1 MRAVLVENP
10 GPESRL
16 VVGEAPAPVCGPGDL
31 RIRVAAF
38 GVNRADLMQRRGL
51 YPPPP
56 GAPELLGLECAG
68 TVAEVGAQVSG
79 WSPGQRV
86 MALLPGGGYAAEA
99 VVDAGSALPVPAR
112 LSLEEAAAV
121 PEVFLTVFL
130 NVFVLAQLPERGAL
144 LVHGGGSGVGTAA
157 IQLAR
162 AAGAKALTTAGS
174 EAKCARC
181 LELGAALALNYR
193 ELGEGG
199 FAEAVRGATG
209 GSGAD
214 VVLDHIGAAYLG
226 QNLAALRTGGRLVLI
241 GLMGGAKAQINL
253 GLLLSR
259 RLQLIGST
267 LRALRNARKAEL
279 VAGFLRRFGPALED
293 GGIGPV
299 LDRVLPLQQV
309 AEAHEDMAQS
319 LHFGKIVVRV

>member
-1 MRAVLVENP
+1 VRAVLVQNP

-16 VVGEAPAPVCGPGDL
+16 VVGEAPAPQCGPGDL

-99 VVDAGSALPVPAR
+99 VVSAGSALPVPAR
-112 LSLEEAAAV
+112 LSLEEAAAL

-174 EAKCARC
+174 DAKCARC

-199 FAEAVRGATG
+199 FAEAVREATDG
-209 GSGAD
+209 RGVD

-259 RLQLIGST
+259 RLQIIGST
-267 LRALRNARKAEL
+267 LRALGNARKARL
-279 VAGFLRRFGPALED
+279 VSEFLRRFGAALEA
-293 GGIGPV
+293 GGIRPV
-299 LDRVLPLQQV
+299 LDRVLPLPQV
-309 AEAHEDMAQS
+309 AEAHEAMAQS
-319 LHFGKIVVRV
+319 RHFGKIVVRV

>member
-38 GVNRADLMQRRGL
+38 GINRADLMQRRGL

-99 VVDAGSALPVPAR
+99 VVNAGSVLPVPAR

-157 IQLAR
+157 IQLAQ
-162 AAGAKALTTAGS
+162 AAGAKVLTTAGS
-174 EAKCARC
+174 DAKCARC

-199 FAEAVRGATG
+199 FAEAVREATG
-209 GSGAD
+209 GRGAD

-267 LRALRNARKAEL
+267 LRALSNARKAEL
-279 VAGFLRRFGPALED
+279 VSGFQRRFGAALEA

-299 LDRVLPLQQV
+299 LDRVLPLPQV
-309 AEAHEDMAQS
+309 AEAHQAMAQS

>member
-1 MRAVLVENP
+1 VLVQNP

-68 TVAEVGAQVSG
+68 TVAEVGARVSG

-112 LSLEEAAAV
+112 LSLAEAAAL
-121 PEVFLTVFL
+121 PEVVLPVFPHVL
-130 NVFVLAQLPERGAL
+130 ELAQLPERGAL

-157 IQLAR
+157 IQLAG
-162 AAGAKALTTAGS
+162 AAGAKVLTTAGS
-174 EAKCARC
+174 DAKCARC

-193 ELGEGG
+193 ALGEGG
-199 FAEAVRGATG
+199 FAEAVREATDG
-209 GSGAD
+209 RGVD

-259 RLQLIGST
+259 RLQIIGST
-267 LRALRNARKAEL
+267 LRALDNARKAQL
-279 VAGFLRRFGPALED
+279 VSEFLRRFGAALEG
-293 GGIGPV
+293 GGIRPV
-299 LDRVLPLQQV
+299 LDRVLPLPQV
-309 AEAHEDMAQS
+309 AEAHEVMSQS
-319 LHFGKIVVRV
+319 RHFGKIVVRV